1 MNSNVFCLI
10 ITGNWP
16 HQITLFSNCR
26 PAAKTFRSTKSKVFF
41 LLVLLFGWS
50 LALVA
55 LIYSIAK

>member
-1 MNSNVFCLI
+1 MFHIV
-10 ITGNWP
+10 GH

-26 PAAKTFRSTKSKVFF
+26 PATKTFRSTKSKVFF

-55 LIYSIAK
+55 LIYSIAQ